1 MLLSQG
7 QYYIL
12 RPDYLFDSP
21 VISVIIIIMTF
32 IFGACIGSFLNV
44 CIIRIPLGESLVK
57 KSSHCMTCGEPI
69 KWYDLIPILSW
80 VILGGKCRGCKEKIS
95 GRYALVESLTGIIAV
110 TALIRFGISAG
121 FFINMIYFSL
131 LVVIGFTDWDTQE
144 MMIVELLAVGVLAIP
159 AFLFIPNS
167 ATLIE
172 RLIGIA
178 VISVPFLIIALITKG
193 IGMGDVI
200 LMACAGAFLGY
211 KAVIASAFIGIITAA
226 IAGIIIKFTTKISK
240 MAFGPWL
247 CVGLYFG
254 AMFGTEMFNW
264 YLMFLKPQ

>member
-7 QYYIL
+7 QYYFL
-12 RPDYLFDSP
+12 RPEYLFDSP
-21 VISVIIIIMTF
+21 AMAIVLIIMTF

-80 VILGGKCRGCKEKIS
+80 VFLGGKCRGCKEKIS
-95 GRYALVESLTGIIAV
+95 GRYALVESLTGLIAV
-110 TALIRFGISAG
+110 TILLRYGLSVG

-144 MMIVELLAVGVLAIP
+144 MMIIELLMIAVLAVP
-159 AFLFIPNS
+159 SFLFIPDS

-172 RLIGIA
+172 RLIGAA
-178 VISVPFLIIALITKG
+178 VISIPFLVIGLLTKG

-200 LMACAGAFLGY
+200 LMACAGALIGY
-211 KAVIASAFIGIITAA
+211 KAVIVSAFIGIITAA
-226 IAGIIIKFTTKISK
+226 IAGVIIKFVTKDSK
-240 MAFGPWL
+240 FAFGPWL
-247 CVGLYFG
+247 CIGLYFG
-254 AMFGTEMFNW
+254 SMFGAEIFDW
-264 YLMFLKPQ
+264 YLMFLKPR